1 MAGKRSS
8 GSNSSRGGRGPIREG
23 QRRDAQRPAA
33 GEPMQL
39 RIIGGTMRGRP
50 LLAPHDP
57 RTRPMKDRLRE
68 AVFNLLGD
76 AVRGSRAIDL
86 FAGSGALGLEAVS
99 RGAARA
105 TLIERH
111 FPTAALIR
119 RNVQQLGVESQ
130 AEVVAA
136 DAFIWVRQRLAVAG
150 PEHWVVFCSPP
161 YDFYVERQA
170 DMLRLLDEL
179 LAAAPPRSVLV
190 VESDQRFDTG
200 LLPSR
205 LDWDVRQYGQGVVA
219 LAVVG
224 AAAA

>member
-8 GSNSSRGGRGPIREG
+8 GANSPRGGRGPVRDG
-23 QRRDAQRPAA
+23 QRQAA

-68 AVFNLLGD
+68 AVFNLLGG
-76 AVRGSRAIDL
+76 AVREAHAIDL
-86 FAGSGALGLEAVS
+86 FAGSGALGLEALS

-119 RNVQQLGVESQ
+119 RNVQQLGVESR

-136 DAFIWVRQRLAVAG
+136 DAFIWVRQKLAAAG

-161 YDFYVERQA
+161 YDFYVERRA

-205 LDWDVRQYGQGVVA
+205 LDWDVREYGQGVVA

-224 AAAA
+224 PR